1 MAASSLRL
9 LQSRLLPY
17 SRARFLIWSSSAPH
31 QASKEPLMVTS
42 YTLKERNFHD
52 ERLNAYQSE
61 QAMDQAS
68 KEQVMESSTPTNGTK
83 KGWSFLKFC
92 VFSALTGGVGVASYA
107 TYACTLEEV
116 EQKTAALRNPT
127 NYTVDGDGSIFNKM
141 QASLYNAAVTV
152 PAKSIQLYLDLR
164 KSIEDHVKEF
174 TEPSS
179 EKLLPDI
186 LPIDQ
191 HKFTLVLDLNETLVY
206 SDWKRERGWRTFK
219 RPGVDDFLEHL
230 APYYE
235 IVVYSDQQS
244 VYVDPIISRLDQKG
258 LIRYR
263 LSRAETKY
271 VDGKH
276 YRDFCK
282 LNRDSS
288 RVLYVSGHALE
299 NSLQPEN
306 CVPIKPWK
314 LESDDTQ
321 LLDLI
326 PFLEYVGSHKPADIK
341 TVLETYQGCDIAKEF
356 LERSR
361 KHQSSTGPKLQ
372 RSPTRSSCRQY
383 SKHTASSFIEVV

>member
-1 MAASSLRL
+1 MVASQSRL
-9 LQSRLLPY
+9 LQSGLLSY
-17 SRARFLIWSSSAPH
+17 SRVRIFTWGFSAPH
-31 QASKEPLMVTS
+31 DVSKVPLMAIYS
-42 YTLKERNFHD
+42 TLKERNFHD
-52 ERLNAYQSE
+52 ERLNAYQTE
-61 QAMDQAS
+61 QVMDQAS
-68 KEQVMESSTPTNGTK
+68 KEQVIESSTPNGTK

-92 VFSALTGGVGVASYA
+92 VFSALTGGVAAGSYA
-107 TYACTLEEV
+107 TYAYSLEEV

-127 NYTVDGDGSIFNKM
+127 NYTVDGDGSIFDKM
-141 QASLYNAAVTV
+141 QASLYNAVVTV

-164 KSIEDHVKEF
+164 KSIEDHVKGF

-282 LNRDSS
+282 LNRDPS

-326 PFLEYVGSHKPADIK
+326 PFLEYVGSHKPADIR
-341 TVLETYQGCDIAKEF
+341 TVLQTYQGCDVAKEF
-356 LERSR
+356 LERRR
-361 KHQSSTGPKLQ
+361 KHQRRWSEQKVQGGFWKWGS
-372 RSPTRSSCRQY
+372 
-383 SKHTASSFIEVV
+383 